1 VPILPDQW
9 SDSESACV
17 RFRLGERG
25 FGIPLSQVREIAV
38 AEKVT
43 PVPLA
48 PPVVRGIAGLHGHVI
63 TLIDVSAIFGLPLP
77 PARCRE
83 DRLMVILGEPY
94 QHLGLYVHAPVEI
107 GRAVVEPAATASAV
121 APMVMVAASGGHA
134 EAGTDEG
141 QAAQCD
147 EASETI
153 IHLVSAG
160 EMFTF
165 CDARVLEG
173 FRRKA

>member
-1 VPILPDQW
+1 MPILPDQW
-9 SDSESACV
+9 SNSESACV
-17 RFRLGERG
+17 RFRLGESG

-38 AEKVT
+38 AEKIT

-48 PPVVRGIAGLHGHVI
+48 PSVVRGIAGLHGHVI
-63 TLIDVSAIFGLPLP
+63 TLIDVSAIFALPLP

-94 QHLGLYVHAPVEI
+94 QHLGLYIHAPVEI
-107 GRAVVEPAATASAV
+107 GRTLVERPALASAV
-121 APMVMVAASGGHA
+121 APMVMVAAAGGHG
-134 EAGTDEG
+134 EAGTARDPADESN
-141 QAAQCD
+141 
-147 EASETI
+147 EASAAI

-160 EMFTF
+160 ELFAF

-173 FRRKA
+173 FRRKD